1 MPRYVQNRFLLTTPH
16 SRHSI
21 RLWEGCINQSYMRH
35 SSSLG
40 FASHL
45 SNVSRIID
53 MTDTVKKVK
62 DASQDVEAKMK
73 TSEDHAKGKPSSE
86 TLNKAKVKARDALT

>member
-21 RLWEGCINQSYMRH
+21 RLWEGCINQYETL
-35 SSSLG
+35 SSLG

-45 SNVSRIID
+45 SNVSHIMD
-53 MTDTVKKVK
+53 MTDPVKKVK